1 MATTTPQLTRC
12 THCGDPCPT
21 DKITIGEHVFCCE
34 GCRMVWQ
41 LLDRN
46 GLCAYYSLNDRP
58 GVNRRIQVRADKFA
72 FLDDGKISTRLV
84 TFRNEEETHVEFYLP
99 AIHCSSCLYLLENLH
114 RLDERVSSSRI
125 DFAAKEISLVF
136 DHRQMSLRQVAELLT
151 SLGYEPYVSLHDLG
165 NARPGI
171 DRSLIYRLGVAGFC
185 FGNIMLLCFP
195 EYLGLG
201 SSDAALRSAFRI
213 LSTLLAIPVFFYSA
227 QPFYL
232 SAWKALANRY
242 LNIDAPIVL
251 AIIVTFARSIW
262 EVVSGTGSGYF
273 DSMSGIVFFML
284 AGRVLQDKTYR
295 QLSFDRDYK
304 AYFPV
309 AVTVLR
315 PEAEPAVRSLPEL
328 RCGDTM
334 RIHNGELIPADGILT
349 RGRAFIDYSFVTGE
363 SEPVTKAVGELVY
376 AGGRQTG
383 AAIEVLV
390 VKEVAQSYLTQLWNR
405 QSDPREEKDP
415 VENRLSFPF
424 VDLLSRNFTLIVF
437 IIATAAAV
445 YWQIHDPARTWK
457 AVTAVLIV
465 ACPCALLL
473 SSTFT
478 NGNLLR
484 ILGRQGFY
492 LRNADVLE
500 KMATATHIVFDKTG
514 TLTDNREPVLTYEG
528 TPLSREQEE
537 AIGLLAAQSVHPL
550 SKALA
555 KKFGPPVREPA
566 LREYWEYPG
575 KGAEAFVD
583 GDHWTMGSAA
593 FVEARTVAHDLP
605 GSRVFVAC
613 NQRVLGSFTI
623 SNHFRPGLATLVGRL
638 RTRFGVSVLSG
649 DSARER
655 GRLRELVGDDVPMRF
670 GQLPVDKCRYIAHL
684 QQQGERV
691 MMVGDGLNDAAA
703 IRQSNAGIAIAV
715 DSNHFTPASDAILK
729 SEQLGRLPELV
740 RLCRM
745 GRKIIVGSFALS
757 IVYNMIGLYFAVNA
771 SLSPLLAA
779 ILMPASSLSI
789 LLVTYGSSSLLGK
802 SLLRRTTE
810 QDHSIR

>member
-1 MATTTPQLTRC
+1 
-12 THCGDPCPT
+12 
-21 DKITIGEHVFCCE
+21 
-34 GCRMVWQ
+34 MVWQ
-41 LLDRN
+41 LLDQN

-58 GVNRRIQVRADKFA
+58 GVNRRIVVRPEKFA
-72 FLDDGKISTRLV
+72 FLDDEKVAAGLV
-84 TFRNEEETHVEFYLP
+84 SFRNEDQTHVRFYLP
-99 AIHCSSCLYLLENLH
+99 AVHCSSCLYLLENLH
-114 RLDERVSSSRI
+114 RLDERVLSSRI
-125 DFAAKEISLVF
+125 DFAAKDISLVF
-136 DHRQMSLRQVAELLT
+136 DHRQMSLRQLAELLT
-151 SLGYEPYVSLHDLG
+151 SLGYEPYISLHDLG

-171 DRSLIYRLGVAGFC
+171 DRGLIYRLGVAGFC

-195 EYLGLG
+195 EYLGLDG
-201 SSDAALRSAFRI
+201 ADAALRSVFRM
-213 LSTLLAIPVFFYSA
+213 LSAVLALPVFFYCA
-227 QPFYL
+227 QPFYIA
-232 SAWKALANRY
+232 AWKGLANRY

-251 AIIVTFARSIW
+251 AIIVTFARSVW
-262 EVVSGTGSGYF
+262 EVLSATGSGYF

-363 SEPVTKAVGELVY
+363 SVPVTKGVGELVY

-405 QSDPREEKDP
+405 QADRAEHRST
-415 VENRLSFPF
+415 FPF
-424 VDLLSRNFTLIVF
+424 VNMLSRNFTGIVF
-437 IIATAAAV
+437 IIASAAAV
-445 YWQIHDPARTWK
+445 YWQIHDPARTWT
-457 AVTAVLIV
+457 ALTAVLIV

-484 ILGRQGFY
+484 ILGKNGFY

-500 KMATATHIVFDKTG
+500 KIATATHIVFDKTG
-514 TLTDNREPVLTYEG
+514 TLTDTREPLLTYEG
-528 TPLSREQEE
+528 EPLNARQEA
-537 AIGLLAAQSVHPL
+537 AIGLVAAQSVHPL
-550 SKALA
+550 SRALA
-555 KKFGPPVREPA
+555 AKFGLPARE
-566 LREYWEYPG
+566 LSVHEYWEYPG
-575 KGAEAFVD
+575 KGAEGFVD
-583 GDHWTMGSAA
+583 GDHWTIGSAA
-593 FVEARTVAHDLP
+593 FLEAQTTAQDLP

-613 NQRVLGSFTI
+613 NHRVLGSFTI
-623 SNHFRPGLATLVGRL
+623 SSHFRPGLAMLVRRL
-638 RTRFGVSVLSG
+638 GERLGVSVLSG

-655 GRLRELVGDDVPMRF
+655 GRLKEVVGSGVPMRF
-670 GQLPVDKCRYIAHL
+670 GQLPVDKCRYIALL
-684 QQQGERV
+684 QQKGERV
-691 MMVGDGLNDAAA
+691 MMIGDGLNDAGALK
-703 IRQSNAGIAIAV
+703 QSDAGIAIAV
-715 DSNHFTPASDAILK
+715 DSNHFTPASDAILRG
-729 SEQLGRLPELV
+729 EQLGRLPEFL

-745 GRKIIVGSFALS
+745 GRRIIVSSFVLS
-757 IVYNMIGLYFAVNA
+757 IVYNIIGLYFAVHA

-779 ILMPASSLSI
+779 ILMPASTLSI
-789 LLVTYGSSSLLGK
+789 LLITYGSSNLLGRRW
-802 SLLRRTTE
+802 LRRTAE
-810 QDHSIR
+810 QDHVFR